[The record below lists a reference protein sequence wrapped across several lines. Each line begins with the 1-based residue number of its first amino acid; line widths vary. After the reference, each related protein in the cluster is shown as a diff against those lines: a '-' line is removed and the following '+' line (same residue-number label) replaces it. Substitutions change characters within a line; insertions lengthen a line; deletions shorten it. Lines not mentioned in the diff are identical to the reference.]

1 VVCVHTHGAIA
12 VAYLRVDKGSCPGQI
27 LELTGARMVVGRHPS
42 CEIVL
47 DNAAVSR
54 RHAQILESHG
64 NYFIEDLRSR
74 NRTYLNGTAVDGRIS
89 LKDADTIIVC
99 DVELSFHLHMAPDS
113 DSPTVT
119 VAGSSSAD
127 SAPSKAA
134 QQATSGGDGRN
145 LVFDDDS
152 HDSLDSSSIVSTLSA
167 KGSSSLR
174 LSVKP
179 EAKLRAV
186 LEIGRSLGNS
196 LRLDDVLQK
205 TLDGLFKIF
214 PQADN
219 GFVLLKDPERNR
231 LLVKAAKSRQGGE
244 EPSVRISMTVV
255 RQAMKT
261 GEAIL
266 SANALGD
273 ERFKSSESLS
283 DLQIRSMMCVP
294 LIGHDDDPLG
304 VIQIDTRDLP
314 QRFAPDDLDMLV
326 SVSSQVSLAVAN
338 ATLHEE
344 LQQQRDQERD
354 LKFATQVQLGF
365 LPNKRPQLPG
375 YQFADYYEAA
385 QQVGGDYFDYV
396 TLSDGRVAVA
406 LGDVA
411 GKGVPAALLSAR
423 LYSSA
428 RFHLLTK
435 PTVGE
440 ALTGLNSE
448 LVSSGLGYRFI
459 TFVVMIIDAKSN
471 TVTIANAGHWPPL
484 LRHCGGDISD
494 IATQTSGAP
503 LGVLPDQSFG
513 ETTIPLR
520 PGEVLLLFT
529 DGITEAMNPADD
541 IYGAKRLRRIL
552 SSGPDS
558 AQELVQDIV
567 TDVESFCSGRA
578 QRDDMCLVCV
588 RRSQ

>member
-1 VVCVHTHGAIA
+1 
-12 VAYLRVDKGSCPGQI
+12 
-27 LELTGARMVVGRHPS
+27 M
-42 CEIVL
+42 
-47 DNAAVSR
+47 
-54 RHAQILESHG
+54 
-64 NYFIEDLRSR
+64 
-74 NRTYLNGTAVDGRIS
+74 
-89 LKDADTIIVC
+89 
-99 DVELSFHLHMAPDS
+99 
-113 DSPTVT
+113 
-119 VAGSSSAD
+119 
-127 SAPSKAA
+127 
-134 QQATSGGDGRN
+134 
-145 LVFDDDS
+145 VFDDDS
-152 HDSLDSSSIVSTLSA
+152 HDNLDSSSIVSTLST
-167 KGSSSLR
+167 KNSSGLR
-174 LSVKP
+174 LNIKP

-186 LEIGRSLGNS
+186 LEIGRSLGRS

-214 PQADN
+214 PQADD
-219 GFVLLKDPERNR
+219 GFVLLKDPEKNR
-231 LLVKAAKSRQGGE
+231 LLVKAAKSRRGGE

-273 ERFKSSESLS
+273 KRFKSSESLS
-283 DLQIRSMMCVP
+283 ELQIRSMMCVP
-294 LIGHDDDPLG
+294 LIGHDDTSLG

-314 QRFAPDDLDMLV
+314 QRFSRDDLDMLA

-344 LQQQRDQERD
+344 LQRQRDQERD

-365 LPNKRPQLPG
+365 LPNQRPKLPE

-435 PTVGE
+435 PTAGE

-448 LVSSGLGYRFI
+448 LASSGLGYRFI
-459 TFVVMIIDAKSN
+459 TFVVAIIDAKSN
-471 TVTIANAGHWPPL
+471 TATIANAGHWPPL
-484 LRHCGGDISD
+484 LRHCGGDVSD
-494 IATQTSGAP
+494 LATETSGAP
-503 LGVLPDQSFG
+503 LGVLPDQSFR
-513 ETTIPLR
+513 ETTVPLR
-520 PGEVLLLFT
+520 PGEALLLFT
-529 DGITEAMNPADD
+529 DGITEAMNSEDE
-541 IYGAKRLRRIL
+541 IYGAERLRQTL
-552 SSGPDS
+552 AKGPDD
-558 AQELVQDIV
+558 AEQLVQGIV
-567 TDVESFCSGRA
+567 ADVESFCDGRA

-588 RRSQ
+588 RRSS

>member
-1 VVCVHTHGAIA
+1 MI
-12 VAYLRVDKGSCPGQI
+12 
-27 LELTGARMVVGRHPS
+27 VGRHPS

-47 DNAAVSR
+47 DNVAVSR

-74 NRTYLNGTAVDGRIS
+74 NRTFLNGTAVDGRVP
-89 LKDADTIIVC
+89 LADADTIAVC
-99 DVELSFHLHMAPDS
+99 DVELSFHLH
-113 DSPTVT
+113 
-119 VAGSSSAD
+119 
-127 SAPSKAA
+127 APSGNDAPT
-134 QQATSGGDGRN
+134 ATSAGFSPSTAAPNTTTAPAASGGG

-152 HDSLDSSSIVSTLSA
+152 HDNLDSSSIVSTRSA

-174 LSVKP
+174 LGVKP

-186 LEIGRSLGNS
+186 LEIGRSLGHS

-214 PQADN
+214 PQADS
-219 GFVLLKDPERNR
+219 GFVLLKDPEKNR
-231 LLVKAAKSRQGGE
+231 LLVKAAKSRRGGD

-255 RQAMKT
+255 RQAMNT

-283 DLQIRSMMCVP
+283 ELQIRSMMCVP
-294 LIGHDDDPLG
+294 LLGQDDKPLG
-304 VIQIDTRDLP
+304 VIQLDTRDLP
-314 QRFAPDDLDMLV
+314 HRYSDDDLDMLV

-365 LPNKRPQLPG
+365 LPNRRPKLPG

-396 TLSDGRVAVA
+396 RLSDEKVAVA

-435 PTVGE
+435 PTAAE
-440 ALTGLNSE
+440 ALTGLNAE
-448 LVSSGLGYRFI
+448 LASSGLGYRFI
-459 TFVVMIIDAKSN
+459 TFVVVIVDAKSQ
-471 TVTIANAGHWPPL
+471 TATIANAGHWPPL
-484 LRHCGGDISD
+484 LRHSGGDVSD
-494 IATQTSGAP
+494 LAVETSGAP
-503 LGVLPDQSFG
+503 LGVLPDQSFR
-513 ETTIPLR
+513 EATVPLR
-520 PGEVLLLFT
+520 SGDTLLLFT
-529 DGITEAMNPADD
+529 DGITEAMNPRDE
-541 IYGAKRLRRIL
+541 IYGADRLRHLL
-552 SSGPDS
+552 SAGPDS
-558 AQELVQDIV
+558 AEEMIQSVI
-567 TDVESFCSGRA
+567 TDVESFCDGRA

-588 RRSQ
+588 RRSS

>member
-1 VVCVHTHGAIA
+1 MMVGAHSNGVIA

-27 LELTGARMVVGRHPS
+27 LELTGARMIVGRHPS

-47 DNAAVSR
+47 DNVAVSR

-74 NRTYLNGTAVDGRIS
+74 NRTFLNGTAVDGRVP
-89 LKDADTIIVC
+89 LADADTIAVC
-99 DVELSFHLHMAPDS
+99 DVELSFHLH
-113 DSPTVT
+113 
-119 VAGSSSAD
+119 
-127 SAPSKAA
+127 APSGNDAPT
-134 QQATSGGDGRN
+134 ATSAGFSPSTAAPNTTTAPAASGGG

-152 HDSLDSSSIVSTLSA
+152 HDNLDSSSIVSTRSA

-174 LSVKP
+174 LGVKP

-186 LEIGRSLGNS
+186 LEIGRSLGHS

-214 PQADN
+214 PQADS
-219 GFVLLKDPERNR
+219 GFVLLKDPEKNR
-231 LLVKAAKSRQGGE
+231 LLVKAAKSRRGGD

-255 RQAMKT
+255 RQAMNT

-283 DLQIRSMMCVP
+283 ELQIRSMMCVP
-294 LIGHDDDPLG
+294 LLGQDDKPLG
-304 VIQIDTRDLP
+304 VIQLDTRDLP
-314 QRFAPDDLDMLV
+314 HRYSDDDLDMLV

-365 LPNKRPQLPG
+365 LPNRRPKLPG

-396 TLSDGRVAVA
+396 RLSDEKVAVA

-435 PTVGE
+435 PTAAE
-440 ALTGLNSE
+440 ALTGLNAE
-448 LVSSGLGYRFI
+448 LASSGLGYRFI
-459 TFVVMIIDAKSN
+459 TFVVVIVDAKSQ
-471 TVTIANAGHWPPL
+471 TATIANAGHWPPL
-484 LRHCGGDISD
+484 LRHSGGDVSD
-494 IATQTSGAP
+494 LAVEASGAP
-503 LGVLPDQSFG
+503 LGVLPDQSFR
-513 ETTIPLR
+513 ETSVPLR
-520 PGEVLLLFT
+520 SGDTLLLFT
-529 DGITEAMNPADD
+529 DGITEAMNPRDG
-541 IYGAKRLRRIL
+541 IYGADRLRHLL
-552 SSGPDS
+552 SAGPDS
-558 AQELVQDIV
+558 ADEMIQSVI
-567 TDVESFCSGRA
+567 TDVESFCDGRA

-588 RRSQ
+588 RRSS